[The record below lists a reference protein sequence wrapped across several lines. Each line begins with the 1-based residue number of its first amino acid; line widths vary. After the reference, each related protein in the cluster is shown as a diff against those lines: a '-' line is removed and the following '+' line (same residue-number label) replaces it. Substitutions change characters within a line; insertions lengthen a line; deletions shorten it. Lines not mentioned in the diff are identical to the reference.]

1 MHLQRLVAAGDLGQH
16 PAQPLVL
23 VVHARKLRL
32 HGRKLKEGKGHQV
45 KSPAVYGKI
54 RTESGRSAV
63 HAAWTLGGAVLAIH
77 RSIDKSIDNI

>member
-32 HGRKLKEGKGHQV
+32 HGRKLKEGKGTKSSHQPSTV
-45 KSPAVYGKI
+45 RSELNPLYMLH
-54 RTESGRSAV
+54 GRSAV
-63 HAAWTLGGAVLAIH
+63 H
-77 RSIDKSIDNI
+77 R